1 MEAGSAAL
9 VGIEQAINGLLSLDP
24 IRRERLAG
32 LHGKRIAIDV
42 REWGITLLFVP
53 DASGKVQLYSGEC
66 DEADGWIR
74 GTPFDF
80 AGTALEERKEDQVFK
95 GRIELGGDTRLAQE
109 FSTILSALD
118 PDWEELVA
126 GIAGDAAAH
135 QAGNAM
141 RSLLAWGRRNARILQ
156 DDLGEYLTEERR
168 LLPTRFEFD
177 EWREQ
182 VETLRDDVERL
193 EARINQ
199 LAGKSE

>member
-1 MEAGSAAL
+1 MEAGSVAL

>member
-1 MEAGSAAL
+1 MEARRAAL
-9 VGIEQAINGLLSLDP
+9 LGIEQAINGLLSLDP

-32 LHGKRIAIDV
+32 LHGKRIALDL
-42 REWGITLLFVP
+42 REWDLTLVFVP
-53 DASGKVQLYSGEC
+53 DAVGRVQLFSGAC

-80 AGTALEERKEDQVFK
+80 VETAMQERKEDQVFK

-109 FSTILSALD
+109 FSAILSALD
-118 PDWEELVA
+118 PDWEELLA
-126 GIAGDAAAH
+126 GIAGDASAH

-141 RSLLAWGRRNARILQ
+141 RALVAWSRRNVRILQ
-156 DDLGEYLTEERR
+156 DDLGEYLTEESR

>member
-1 MEAGSAAL
+1 MEAGSVAL

-193 EARINQ
+193 EVRINQ

>member
-1 MEAGSAAL
+1 
-9 VGIEQAINGLLSLDP
+9 
-24 IRRERLAG
+24 
-32 LHGKRIAIDV
+32 
-42 REWGITLLFVP
+42 
-53 DASGKVQLYSGEC
+53 
-66 DEADGWIR
+66 
-74 GTPFDF
+74 
-80 AGTALEERKEDQVFK
+80 
-95 GRIELGGDTRLAQE
+95 
-109 FSTILSALD
+109 
-118 PDWEELVA
+118 
-126 GIAGDAAAH
+126 
-135 QAGNAM
+135 M

>member
-1 MEAGSAAL
+1 MEGRSVAL
-9 VGIEQAINGLLSLDP
+9 LGIEQAINGLLSLDP

-32 LHGKRIAIDV
+32 LHGKRIALDL
-42 REWGITLLFVP
+42 REWDLALIFVP
-53 DASGKVQLYSGEC
+53 DASGRVQLFSGEC

-80 AGTALEERKEDQVFK
+80 AGTALQERKEDQVFK
-95 GRIELGGDTRLAQE
+95 GKIELGGDTRLAQE
-109 FSTILSALD
+109 FSAILSALD
-118 PDWEELVA
+118 PDWEELLA
-126 GIAGDAAAH
+126 GIAGDASAH

-141 RSLLAWGRRNARILQ
+141 RSLLAWSRRNARILQ
-156 DDLGEYLTEERR
+156 DDLGEYLTEEAR

-199 LAGKSE
+199 LAGKQE